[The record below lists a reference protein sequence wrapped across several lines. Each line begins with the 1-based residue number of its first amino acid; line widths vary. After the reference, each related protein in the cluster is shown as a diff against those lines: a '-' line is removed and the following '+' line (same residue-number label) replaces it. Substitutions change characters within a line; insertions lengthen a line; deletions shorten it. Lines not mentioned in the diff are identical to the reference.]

1 MSDSKGKLV
10 ETEVLYLA
18 TEYGI
23 KVSLP
28 FGGQERYDQIWDVN
42 GKLLKIQIK
51 HAQLSEDGSHIS
63 LSCQSKKRYEEGEID
78 AVVTCWDGKLY
89 YIPFDEVN
97 RSSKKKLYFN
107 LTPEV
112 AMKSQLSQ
120 INWALYH
127 EWDYQTENI

>member
-1 MSDSKGKLV
+1 MSDNKGKLV

-18 TEYGI
+18 TKYGI

-51 HAQLSEDGSHIS
+51 HAQISEDQTHIS

-89 YIPFDEVN
+89 YIPFDKVN
-97 RSSKKKLYFN
+97 RSSKKKLFFN
-107 LTPEV
+107 LTPEI
-112 AMKSQLSQ
+112 AQKCQLSQ

-127 EWDYQTENI
+127 EWEYQKENI

>member
-1 MSDSKGKLV
+1 MCVKGKST
-10 ETEVLYLA
+10 ESEVLYIA
-18 TEYGI
+18 TKYGI
-23 KVSLP
+23 IVSLP

-78 AVVTCWDGKLY
+78 AVVTCWNGKLY
-89 YIPFDEVN
+89 YIPFDKVN

-112 AMKSQLSQ
+112 AQKCQPSQ
-120 INWALYH
+120 INWAIYH
-127 EWDYQTENI
+127 EWEYLKETI